1 MVRMLPTIKAG
12 VSSIFVGE
20 SVPENTSSER
30 TDLEIGLV
38 ESYRAKMTR
47 TSAIQREV

>member
-1 MVRMLPTIKAG
+1 MVRMLPIIKAG
-12 VSSIFVGE
+12 ESTIFAGE
-20 SVPENTSSER
+20 SGPENTSPER